1 MAVHGPTGG
10 GDHHVTET
18 PHVTETVGAPTKL
31 TMRDRHRIMTR
42 DHIQAAALEAF
53 AERGYVAVTVDD
65 IVRRAGIGRA
75 TFYLHFDSKAAVLRE
90 LRNTRMTVWAQ
101 QDAPRGGPSGRP
113 SIRAFFEK
121 VVDFYTSA
129 PELYMAL
136 HQARAADPEFA
147 AAHRATMEA
156 NVNDWVATLAMPG
169 AGEPQI
175 RLAIAMMYTMID
187 SFMHLWL
194 VDGWPLD
201 REAAIEAMTDALHH
215 TMR

>member
-1 MAVHGPTGG
+1 MT
-10 GDHHVTET
+10 DTTEVTEKAAA
-18 PHVTETVGAPTKL
+18 APKL
-31 TMRDRHRIMTR
+31 TMRDRHRLMTR
-42 DHIQAAALEAF
+42 EHIQDAALEAF
-53 AERGYVAVTVDD
+53 AERGYVAVTIDD

-90 LRNTRMTVWAQ
+90 LRNTRMTVWSQ
-101 QDAPRGGPSGRP
+101 EDAPRGGKSGRP
-113 SIRAFFEK
+113 SIRSFFEK

-129 PELYMAL
+129 PELYTAL

-147 AAHRATMEA
+147 KAHRATMEA
-156 NVNDWVATLAMPG
+156 DLREWVRSDAMPG
-169 AGEPQI
+169 ATEAQL
-175 RLAIAMMYTMID
+175 RLAIAMMYTMVD

-201 REAAIEAMTDALHH
+201 REAAIEAMTDALHA

>member
-1 MAVHGPTGG
+1 M
-10 GDHHVTET
+10 TET
-18 PHVTETVGAPTKL
+18 ADVATKL

-42 DHIQAAALEAF
+42 EHIMTAALEAF
-53 AERGYVAVTVDD
+53 AERGYVAVTIDD

-90 LRNTRMTVWAQ
+90 LRNTRMKAWSQ
-101 QDAPRGGPSGRP
+101 QDAPRGGRSGRP
-113 SIRAFFEK
+113 SIRAFFAK
-121 VVDFYTSA
+121 VVEFYSS
-129 PELYMAL
+129 ESQLYMAL

-156 NVNDWVATLAMPG
+156 NVSEWIRTDAMPG
-169 AGEPQI
+169 ATEAQL
-175 RLAIAMMYTMID
+175 RLAIAMMYTMVD

-201 REAAIEAMTDALHH
+201 RQAAVEAMTDALYA

>member
-1 MAVHGPTGG
+1 
-10 GDHHVTET
+10 
-18 PHVTETVGAPTKL
+18 
-31 TMRDRHRIMTR
+31 MRDRHRLMTR
-42 DHIQAAALEAF
+42 EHITGAALEAF
-53 AERGYVAVTVDD
+53 AERGYVAVTIDD

-90 LRNTRMTVWAQ
+90 LRDARMTVWSQ
-101 QDAPRGGPSGRP
+101 QDAPQAGTSGRP

-121 VVDFYTSA
+121 VVDFHTAA
-129 PELYMAL
+129 PELYLAL

-156 NVNDWVATLAMPG
+156 NVGEWVRTDAMPG
-169 AGEPQI
+169 ATEAQL
-175 RLAIAMMYTMID
+175 RLAIAMMYTMVD

-194 VDGWPLD
+194 ADGWPLD
-201 REAAIEAMTDALHH
+201 REGAIDAMTDALYA

>member
-1 MAVHGPTGG
+1 MT
-10 GDHHVTET
+10 TT
-18 PHVTETVGAPTKL
+18 APKL
-31 TMRDRHRIMTR
+31 TMRDRHRILTREHIMT
-42 DHIQAAALEAF
+42 AALEAF
-53 AERGYVAVTVDD
+53 AERGYVAVTIDD

-90 LRNTRMTVWAQ
+90 LRNTRMTVWDR
-101 QDAPRGGPSGRP
+101 QDAPRGGKSGRP

-121 VVDFYTSA
+121 VVDFYTSS
-129 PELYMAL
+129 PELYTAL

-156 NVNDWVATLAMPG
+156 NVDEWIQADAMPG
-169 AGEPQI
+169 ATEAQL
-175 RLAIAMMYTMID
+175 RLAIAMMYTMVD

-194 VDGWPLD
+194 VGGWPLD
-201 REAAIEAMTDALHH
+201 REAAIEAMTDALHA

>member
-1 MAVHGPTGG
+1 MTESTLAGETG
-10 GDHHVTET
+10 ET
-18 PHVTETVGAPTKL
+18 APRL

-42 DHIQAAALEAF
+42 DHIMAAALEAF
-53 AERGYVAVTVDD
+53 AERGYVAVTIDD

-90 LRNTRMTVWAQ
+90 LRNTRMTVWSA
-101 QDAPRGGPSGRP
+101 QDAPRGGRSGRP

-129 PELYMAL
+129 PQLYTAL

-147 AAHRATMEA
+147 AAHRATMED
-156 NVNDWVATLAMPG
+156 NVTEWIEADAMPG
-169 AGEPQI
+169 ATEAQL
-175 RLAIAMMYTMID
+175 RLAIAMMYTMVD

-194 VDGWPLD
+194 VDGWPLE
-201 REAAIEAMTDALHH
+201 REAAIEAMTDALHA